1 MYDYSG
7 QFAFTVSLTQKYYYV
22 DNYFHTYFR
31 LDKVGLPAKSGV
43 CGGLL
48 LVIPNVLGIA
58 LWSPPLDQSGNSVRG
73 IEFCKVC

>member
-1 MYDYSG
+1 MSNLSSNN
-7 QFAFTVSLTQKYYYV
+7 FKF
-22 DNYFHTYFR
+22 
-31 LDKVGLPAKSGV
+31 LDHQVGLPAKSGV

-73 IEFCKVC
+73 IEFCKVCQPTISLFFL